1 MYSAIQELFYGSY
14 SASDLPASNVPG
26 YRESLRHTIELSEQ
40 LRAGLNQEQ
49 KELFEAYCENANAG
63 HALMG
68 EAYCAQGVFPWGC
81 GCCWRPSTRPGP
93 ADYISHR
100 QPRWPV
106 GPTTRMAQPTF
117 LALAAPGHLMTS
129 PGPPC
134 WS

>member
-14 SASDLPASNVPG
+14 SASDLPTSNVPG

-40 LRAGLNQEQ
+40 LRAGLSQEQ

-68 EAYCAQGVFPWGC
+68 
-81 GCCWRPSTRPGP
+81 RPSTRPGP

-117 LALAAPGHLMTS
+117 LALAAPGT
-129 PGPPC
+129 
-134 WS
+134 

>member
-14 SASDLPASNVPG
+14 SASDLPTSNVPG

-68 EAYCAQGVFPWGC
+68 EAYFAQGVSLGVRLLLEALHAP
-81 GCCWRPSTRPGP
+81 RPG
-93 ADYISHR
+93 
-100 QPRWPV
+100 
-106 GPTTRMAQPTF
+106 
-117 LALAAPGHLMTS
+117 
-129 PGPPC
+129 
-134 WS
+134 